1 MSAGELYKWG
11 EILKA
16 FPLLD
21 IKTLFCCRRD

>member
-1 MSAGELYKWG
+1 MSAEELYKWG